1 MCIIGNFM
9 EDQIFDIEY
18 QEYFRNKQKQ
28 MNEQMEWEFH
38 LEQQAYDQMCQQRYE
53 DEKQLQQ
60 EMEVMS
66 ELVHVEY

>member
-1 MCIIGNFM
+1 MCILTNFM

-53 DEKQLQQ
+53 DELEYQR
-60 EMEVMS
+60 EMEVMG
-66 ELVHVEY
+66 ELIHAEY